1 MIHFREVRTAAVEI
15 LRIRTGGGGPIERA
29 VIIDD
34 IFGKVRVLAWFA
46 PSAPTTFADD
56 LKTLMQEN
64 LGVYWADLWVA
75 SGASEADCRVY
86 EDVWEASSERAPSVR
101 LSERARSLGFWMKP
115 PSEPAWQ
122 VSEDHPPVVA
132 FYSFKGGVGR
142 TTALASFAIQRAR
155 TGESVVIVDLD
166 LDAPGVGTLLGPGR
180 SDATTQLGVVDY
192 LIESPLYPDLSLN
205 DYYHLCLDTP
215 ASPPGVSIAGSGQIF
230 VFPAGS
236 LDSAYLAML
245 SRIDLEP
252 GLDEPKHPLLRMLDH
267 ARRELRPDWILL
279 DCRAGLSE
287 SSGFALSGLANLT
300 VLLGTTSAQ
309 SWNGLRLVIERM
321 GAERVG
327 RGQPQVE
334 CLVVQ
339 TMTPE
344 NAQTAELAESDF
356 RADAEDIFKEA
367 YYAEDPADE
376 DDDKFWYVRDMES
389 EDSPHQPSVLYYSQ
403 RLAFIRSIVDV
414 ADTLAEDPGYV
425 KLAGR
430 IASRFGKEPE

>member
-1 MIHFREVRTAAVEI
+1 MIHFREVRTTAVGI
-15 LRIRTGGGGPIERA
+15 LGARVGEGQPIERA

-34 IFGKVRVLAWFA
+34 IFGKVRVLVWFA
-46 PSAPTTFADD
+46 PSAPPTSAGD
-56 LKTLMQEN
+56 LNDLMRQK
-64 LGVYWADLWVA
+64 LGVYWADLWDA
-75 SGASEADCRVY
+75 TGAGEADRRLY
-86 EDVWEASSERAPSVR
+86 EQLWEESSERAPSVR
-101 LSERARSLGFWMKP
+101 LSERIRSRGFWMRP

-122 VSEDHPPVVA
+122 VSEDHPPVIA

-155 TGESVVIVDLD
+155 AGETVVIVDMD

-180 SDATTQLGVVDY
+180 LDSGQHLGVVDY
-192 LIESPLYPDLSLN
+192 LIESALQPGIALS
-205 DYYHLCLDTP
+205 DYYHLCLEAGP
-215 ASPPGVSIAGSGQIF
+215 SGASIGGSGQIF

-236 LDSAYLAML
+236 LDSEYLAML
-245 SRIDLEP
+245 SRLDLEP
-252 GLDEPKHPLLRMLDH
+252 GSDGPEHPLLRLLDH
-267 ARRELRPDWILL
+267 ARRELRPDWLLL

-300 VLLGTTSAQ
+300 VLLGTTSTQ
-309 SWNGLRLVIERM
+309 SWNGLRLVVERL
-321 GAERVG
+321 GAERVRRG
-327 RGQPQVE
+327 RPQAE

-344 NAQTAELAESDF
+344 NPQTADLAESGF
-356 RADAEDIFKEA
+356 RAEAEEVFREA
-367 YYAEDPADE
+367 YYAEEPAD

-403 RLAFIRSIVDV
+403 RLAFIRSIEDV
-414 ADTLAEDPGYV
+414 ADTLAEDPGYF
-425 KLAGR
+425 KLARR